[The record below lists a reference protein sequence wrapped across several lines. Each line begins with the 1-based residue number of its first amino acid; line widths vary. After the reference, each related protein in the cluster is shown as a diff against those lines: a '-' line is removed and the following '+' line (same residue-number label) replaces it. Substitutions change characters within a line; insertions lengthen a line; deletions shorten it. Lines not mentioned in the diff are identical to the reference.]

1 MVDIRRAI
9 EDEALLLAGQLRGL
23 CITGPRQS
31 GKSTLSKMVF
41 GSKPYV
47 TFENPKV
54 QAEAEKDI
62 EGYLRHF

>member
-1 MVDIRRAI
+1 MEGIRRAI
-9 EDEALLLAGQLRGL
+9 WDEALMLAGQLRGL

-47 TFENPKV
+47 SFENPKA
-54 QAEAEKDI
+54 QAEAEKDL
-62 EGYLRHF
+62 EA